1 MVAEAAKAAAKKEL
15 AASLHT
21 MELEAQGVR
30 GADKREMLEAL
41 AADIA
46 KAGGK
51 RLWG

>member
-1 MVAEAAKAAAKKEL
+1 LGFQFHGA
-15 AASLHT
+15 
-21 MELEAQGVR
+21 VR
-30 GADKREMLEAL
+30 DGDKREMLAAL